1 MAPKVA
7 REPVHEP
14 IVASPTDSF
23 IWRQDDYPL
32 PWSVWNAH
40 PECEIHLIR
49 NAEGTCHIGDYV
61 GSFTA
66 GDLFITGRG
75 LAHNWVTPLAQG
87 EVIEGRDLLI
97 QFDEDRIL
105 RTANEWPE
113 LASLKPFLIAARR
126 GMVFEG
132 ETRMAGGQ
140 LMEAIGEVRG
150 VERLSLFLQLLHVLS
165 SSKERRLLSSENF
178 APNSDLNSHR
188 AIRDVLSWM
197 AENCADNIR
206 LADPAA
212 RIGMTETSF
221 SRFFKRHTGTT
232 FSRYLSELRIAKACQ
247 ALDRT
252 DLAITAVASEVGYD
266 NLSNFNRAFR
276 LLRGMPPSQYRAIRR
291 KIQN

>member
-1 MAPKVA
+1 MPPKAV
-7 REPVHEP
+7 RKPVHEP

-23 IWRQDDYPL
+23 VWRHDDYPL

-40 PECEIHLIR
+40 PECEIHLIC
-49 NAEGTCHIGDYV
+49 NAGGTCHIGDYV
-61 GSFTA
+61 GSFAA
-66 GDLFITGRG
+66 GDLFMAGRG
-75 LAHNWVTPLAQG
+75 LAHNWVTPLAPD
-87 EVIEGRDLLI
+87 EVMKGRDLLI
-97 QFDEDRIL
+97 QFDEDRVL
-105 RTANEWPE
+105 RTASEWPE
-113 LASLKPFLIAARR
+113 LASLQSFLIAARR

-132 ETRMAGGQ
+132 ETRTTGAR
-140 LMEAIGEVRG
+140 LMEAIGEARG
-150 VERLSLFLQLLHVLS
+150 VERLSLFLRLLHVLS
-165 SSKERRLLSSENF
+165 SSTEKRLLSSEDF

-197 AENCADNIR
+197 AENCADDIR

-212 RIGMTETSF
+212 RVGMTETSF

-252 DLAITAVASEVGYD
+252 ELAVTAIAAEVGYD

-276 LLRGMPPSQYRAIRR
+276 LLRGTTPSRYRTIRR
-291 KIQN
+291 KVQN